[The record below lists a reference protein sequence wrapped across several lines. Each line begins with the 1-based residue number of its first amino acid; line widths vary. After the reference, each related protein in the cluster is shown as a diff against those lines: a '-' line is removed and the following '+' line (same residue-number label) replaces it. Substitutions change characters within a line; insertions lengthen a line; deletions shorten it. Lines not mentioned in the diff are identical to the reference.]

1 MPVEGPFIL
10 VNPEHCLGCHT
21 CELACAAAH
30 TEAGTIIG
38 AVLAGERLQPRNYV
52 VQVDSVKLSTQCRQ
66 CEDAPCVRVC
76 PTGATSRTETYTA
89 VDQRLCI
96 GCRLCMMVCPFGA
109 IRVATTE
116 VAGREKKAA
125 FKCDLCVDRP
135 EGPACVEACPTKA
148 LSLRYPREVIQQ
160 ATKATAQQFLEAL
173 ESQQKLTS
181 SPQQEVISN
190 DVQ

>member
-76 PTGATSRTETYTA
+76 PTGATYRTETYTA

-173 ESQQKLTS
+173 ESQQKLAS

>member
-10 VNPEHCLGCHT
+10 VNPDRCLGCHT

-30 TEAGTIIG
+30 TDAGTVIG
-38 AVLAGERLQPRNYV
+38 AVLASERLQPRNHV
-52 VQVDSVKLSTQCRQ
+52 VQVGCVKLSTQCSQ

-76 PTGATSRTETYTA
+76 PTGATYRTETYTA

-109 IRVATTE
+109 IHVSTAT
-116 VAGREKKAA
+116 VSGRDKRAA

-135 EGPACVEACPTKA
+135 GGPACVEACPTKA
-148 LSLRYPREVIQQ
+148 LSLRYPREVMQQ
-160 ATKATAQQFLEAL
+160 ATTATAQQFLEAL
-173 ESQQKLTS
+173 ESQQKLA
-181 SPQQEVISN
+181 SN
-190 DVQ
+190 P

>member
-10 VNPEHCLGCHT
+10 VNPDRCLGCHT
-21 CELACAAAH
+21 CELACAVAH
-30 TEAGTIIG
+30 TEADSIIG

-52 VQVDSVKLSTQCRQ
+52 LQVDSVKLSTQCRQ

-76 PTGATSRTETYTA
+76 PTGATYRTETYTA

-96 GCRLCMMVCPFGA
+96 ACRLCMMVCPFGS
-109 IRVATTE
+109 IHVATTE
-116 VAGREKKAA
+116 VAGREKRAA

-148 LSLRYPREVIQQ
+148 LSLRYPREVIQE
-160 ATKATAQQFLEAL
+160 ATQVTARQFLEAL
-173 ESQQKLTS
+173 ESQQQLAS
-181 SPQQEVISN
+181 QP
-190 DVQ
+190 

>member
-1 MPVEGPFIL
+1 MNKLEGPFIL
-10 VNPEHCLGCHT
+10 VNPERCLGCHT

-30 TEAGTIIG
+30 TTAGNIIG
-38 AVLAGERLQPRNYV
+38 AVLAGEKLYRRNRV

-76 PTGATSRTETYTA
+76 PTGALYRTETYTA

-96 GCRLCMMVCPFGA
+96 ACRLCMMVCPFGA
-109 IRVATTE
+109 IHMATAT
-116 VAGREKKAA
+116 VAGRDKRAA

-160 ATKATAQQFLEAL
+160 ATQVTARQFLEAL
-173 ESQQKLTS
+173 ESQQQLA
-181 SPQQEVISN
+181 SN
-190 DVQ
+190 P

>member
-10 VNPEHCLGCHT
+10 VNPDRCLGCHT
-21 CELACAAAH
+21 CEVACAVAH
-30 TEAGTIIG
+30 TEAGSLIG

-52 VQVDSVKLSTQCRQ
+52 LQVDSVKLSTQCRQ

-76 PTGATSRTETYTA
+76 PTGATYRTETYTA

-109 IRVATTE
+109 INVASTE
-116 VAGREKKAA
+116 VTGREKRAA

-135 EGPACVEACPTKA
+135 DGPACVEACPTKA
-148 LSLRYPREVIQQ
+148 LSLRYPKEVVQQ
-160 ATKATAQQFLEAL
+160 STKATSKQFLEAL
-173 ESQQKLTS
+173 ESQQQLTNN
-181 SPQQEVISN
+181 P
-190 DVQ
+190 

>member
-1 MPVEGPFIL
+1 VPVEGPFIL

-76 PTGATSRTETYTA
+76 PTGATYRTETYTA

-173 ESQQKLTS
+173 ESQQKLAS